1 MRVITDN
8 DLATRSDAE
17 LAVLF
22 HMVSQVLAT
31 TEPQSDR
38 RRRVVASLQNI
49 SRAKAV
55 RHKQCT
61 VPGF

>member
-8 DLATRSDAE
+8 DLAARSDAE

-22 HMVSQVLAT
+22 HMVSQALAVA
-31 TEPQSDR
+31 EPNTDR
-38 RRRVVASLQNI
+38 RRRVIASLQNI
-49 SRAKAV
+49 SRARAA
-55 RHKQCT
+55 RHRQCM

>member
-8 DLATRSDAE
+8 DLAARSDAE

-22 HMVSQVLAT
+22 HVVSQALAT
-31 TEPQSDR
+31 TQPLSDR
-38 RRRVVASLQNI
+38 RRRVIASLQTI
-49 SRAKAV
+49 SRAKAA
-55 RHKQCT
+55 RHYQCA